1 MDKRILGNFSP
12 QIDLFE
18 YTDTGRVHLKD
29 NSVVNRKGILME
41 LISKVKTFGGEQQV
55 YRHESRST
63 GTDMDFAVFIPEH
76 ASGEK
81 LSGLFYLSG
90 LTCTWENMMSKAG
103 TQNYAA
109 AQKMILIAPDTSPR
123 GDDVADD
130 DAYDFGK
137 GAGFYVNATE
147 GPWSEHFQ
155 MYDYVTKE
163 LYDLVLEN
171 FPIDATRIGITG
183 HSMGG
188 HGALTIAMKN
198 PDKFKSVSAFSP
210 IVSPSTVPWGEK
222 ALTGY
227 LGADKSSW
235 ASYDAC
241 LLTQSHGW
249 SGDILIDQGSADNF
263 LDEQLKSHLFEEACE
278 QAGISLSLRMQEGYD
293 HSYYFIASFIE
304 DHIKWHA
311 ERL

>member
-1 MDKRILGNFSP
+1 
-12 QIDLFE
+12 
-18 YTDTGRVHLKD
+18 
-29 NSVVNRKGILME
+29 ME
-41 LISKVKTFGGEQQV
+41 LISKVKIFGGEQQV
-55 YRHESRST
+55 YRHASVST
-63 GTDMDFAVFIPEH
+63 NTDMDFAVFIPEH
-76 ASGEK
+76 TVGEK
-81 LSGLFYLSG
+81 LAGLFYLSG

-103 TQNYAA
+103 AQNYAA
-109 AQKMILIAPDTSPR
+109 AEKMIIIAPDTSPR
-123 GDDVADD
+123 GDGVADD

-147 GPWSEHFQ
+147 EPWSKHFQ

-163 LYDLVLEN
+163 LLALVIEN
-171 FPIDATRIGITG
+171 FPIDEERIGITG

-188 HGALTIAMKN
+188 HGALTIAMNN

-222 ALTGY
+222 ALSGY
-227 LGADKSSW
+227 LGADKSTW
-235 ASYDAC
+235 ATYDAC
-241 LLTQSHGW
+241 LLARSKGW
-249 SGDILIDQGSADNF
+249 KSDILIDQGAGDNF
-263 LDEQLKSHLFEEACE
+263 LEEQLKSHLFAEACE
-278 QAGISLSLRMQEGYD
+278 ASGISLSLRMQEGYD